1 VNIHIHLFP
10 ISFTI
15 VIGQINGV
23 MLHNAH
29 AMVPDGHHRFPLN
42 FSFPC
47 PMYHNV
53 PLSLALSPR
62 IFQEVAK
69 FKPDIIHATS
79 PGIMVLTVLTDL
91 PIFRLLQALSW
102 FLFFNFFFLLVQ
114 IFGALAIAK
123 MLSLPLVMSY
133 HTHLPA

>member
-1 VNIHIHLFP
+1 MFCSLKDIAAFV
-10 ISFTI
+10 
-15 VIGQINGV
+15 
-23 MLHNAH
+23 
-29 AMVPDGHHRFPLN
+29 N

-47 PMYHNV
+47 PMYQNV

-79 PGIMVLTVLTDL
+79 PGIMVLTTLTDVTHL
-91 PIFRLLQALSW
+91 AFITSSFSLS
-102 FLFFNFFFLLVQ
+102 FFLLVQ

-123 MLSLPLVMSY
+123 MLSLPMVMSY